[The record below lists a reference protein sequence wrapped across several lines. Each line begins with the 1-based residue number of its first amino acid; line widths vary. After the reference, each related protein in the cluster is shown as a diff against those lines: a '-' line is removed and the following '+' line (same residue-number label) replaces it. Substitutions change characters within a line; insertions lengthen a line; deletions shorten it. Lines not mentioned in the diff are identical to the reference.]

1 MLLCSLKCALT
12 QATASTIYQVPSTI
26 CLRQA
31 GANITTNER
40 KKKKREIK
48 LLTLTTKLFKI
59 MEMEKFYVAPE
70 VEVLE
75 VAVEKGFEGSAQI
88 PDMGEGDSGDAI

>member
-1 MLLCSLKCALT
+1 MLLCSLKCAPT
-12 QATASTIYQVPSTI
+12 QV
-26 CLRQA
+26 
-31 GANITTNER
+31 
-40 KKKKREIK
+40 KREIK

-75 VAVEKGFEGSAQI
+75 VEVEKGFIGS
-88 PDMGEGDSGDAI
+88 GWGDGDQTEPTPSPWE